1 MVRNMKLLRQAE
13 GKYRNIRQNQA
24 DGDQTIEIFRKRG
37 EFMTGRDRIR
47 TDLALEATERFK
59 EDNVEV
65 HGVEVREKYDKEKD
79 VRTTVVRITTE
90 NGAKTM
96 GKPQG
101 TYITIEAPDL
111 SVPDEDY
118 HREISEEVAH
128 HLRELIDFSRQQSV
142 LVVGL
147 GNQDITADSL
157 GPRAV
162 GNLHMTR
169 HVIREYGLKSSSHMK
184 MHQISGIIPG
194 VMAQTGMETLEIVQ
208 GVVSETKPDVVIAI
222 DALAARSTA
231 RLNRTIQITDT
242 GISPGSGVGNHREGL
257 NEENL
262 SVKVIG
268 IGVPTVVDAAT
279 IVHDSM
285 ANLLDALEEEEQKE
299 FLEEM
304 ISPKLYTM
312 FVTPKDVDETV
323 KYLSFTI
330 SEGLNLAF
338 SDSLIREDMS

>member
-1 MVRNMKLLRQAE
+1 MA
-13 GKYRNIRQNQA
+13 
-24 DGDQTIEIFRKRG
+24 
-37 EFMTGRDRIR
+37 GRSRIR
-47 TDLALEATERFK
+47 TDLALEATERFQA
-59 EDNVEV
+59 ENVEV
-65 HGVEVREKYDKEKD
+65 RGVEIRERYDEEKD

-90 NGAKTM
+90 NGARTM

-128 HLRELIDFSRQQSV
+128 HLRELIDLGRQQSI

-147 GNQDITADSL
+147 GNQEITADSL

-162 GNLHMTR
+162 SNLHMTR
-169 HVIREYGLKSSSHMK
+169 HVIREYGLKSNEHMK
-184 MHQISGIIPG
+184 MHQISGIVPG
-194 VMAQTGMETLEIVQ
+194 VMAQTGMETLEIVR
-208 GVVSETKPDVVIAI
+208 GVVSETKPDLVIAV
-222 DALAARSTA
+222 DALAARSTT
-231 RLNRTIQITDT
+231 RLNTDT

-262 SVKVIG
+262 SVRVIG

-285 ANLLDALEEEEQKE
+285 AELLEALEEDEQKE

-323 KYLSFTI
+323 RYLSFTI

-338 SDSLIREDMS
+338 SDSLIEEDRS

>member
-1 MVRNMKLLRQAE
+1 MA
-13 GKYRNIRQNQA
+13 
-24 DGDQTIEIFRKRG
+24 
-37 EFMTGRDRIR
+37 GRSRIR
-47 TDLALEATERFK
+47 TDLALEATERFQ
-59 EDNVEV
+59 EENVEV
-65 HGVEVREKYDKEKD
+65 RGVEIRERYDEEKD

-90 NGAKTM
+90 NGARTM

-101 TYITIEAPDL
+101 TYITIEAPAL

-128 HLRELIDFSRQQSV
+128 HLRELIDLGRQQSI

-147 GNQDITADSL
+147 G
-157 GPRAV
+157 PRAV
-162 GNLHMTR
+162 SNLHMTR
-169 HVIREYGLKSSSHMK
+169 HVIREYGLKSNEHMK
-184 MHQISGIIPG
+184 MHQISGIVPG
-194 VMAQTGMETLEIVQ
+194 VMAQTGMETLEIVR
-208 GVVSETKPDVVIAI
+208 GVVSETKPDLVIAV
-222 DALAARSTA
+222 DALAARSTT

-262 SVKVIG
+262 SVRVIG

-285 ANLLDALEEEEQKE
+285 AELLEALEEDEQKE

-323 KYLSFTI
+323 RYLSFTI

-338 SDSLIREDMS
+338 SDSLIEEDRS

>member
-1 MVRNMKLLRQAE
+1 MAGRN
-13 GKYRNIRQNQA
+13 
-24 DGDQTIEIFRKRG
+24 
-37 EFMTGRDRIR
+37 RIR

-65 HGVEVREKYDKEKD
+65 HGVEIREKYDKEKD

-128 HLRELIDFSRQQSV
+128 HLKELIDFSQQQSV

-162 GNLHMTR
+162 ENIHMTR
-169 HVIREYGLKSSSHMK
+169 HVIREYGLKSCSHMK
-184 MHQISGIIPG
+184 MHQISGIVPG

-208 GVVSETKPDVVIAI
+208 GVVTETKPDVVIAI

-262 SVKVIG
+262 SVRVIG